1 MESFFKT
8 VEKRRSVRSFTDKAI
23 ERLKLQKILK
33 AAWMSPS
40 AKGLQNY
47 RIYIIEDK
55 KKKEELVR
63 ASHDQEYVNAPLLLV
78 FCTDPKRIKK
88 MMGTRGE
95 SLLSVQDA
103 SIAASY
109 AQLAATALGLSSVW
123 VGNFNEKSVQ
133 KIIRTRLRPVVILP
147 IGYPNERPQRKKLRK
162 LNDMVSKV

>member
-8 VEKRRSVRSFTDKAI
+8 VEKRHSIRSFTDKTI
-23 ERLKLQKILK
+23 ESIKLKKILET
-33 AAWMSPS
+33 ALMGPS

-55 KKKEELVR
+55 KKKENLVR
-63 ASHDQEYVNAPLLLV
+63 VSHDQEYVNAPLLLV
-78 FCTDPKRIKK
+78 FCTEPKKIKK
-88 MMGTRGE
+88 MMGMRGE

-109 AQLAATALGLSSVW
+109 AQLSATALGLSSVW
-123 VGNFNEKSVQ
+123 VGNFDEKLVQ

-147 IGYPNERPQRKKLRK
+147 IGYPNERPQRKKLK
-162 LNDMVSKV
+162 KINDMVFRV

>member
-55 KKKEELVR
+55 KKKENLVR

-95 SLLSVQDA
+95 NLLSVQDA

-133 KIIRTRLRPVVILP
+133 KIIKTRLRPVVILP

-162 LNDMVSKV
+162 LNDMISKV

>member
-162 LNDMVSKV
+162 LNDMVS